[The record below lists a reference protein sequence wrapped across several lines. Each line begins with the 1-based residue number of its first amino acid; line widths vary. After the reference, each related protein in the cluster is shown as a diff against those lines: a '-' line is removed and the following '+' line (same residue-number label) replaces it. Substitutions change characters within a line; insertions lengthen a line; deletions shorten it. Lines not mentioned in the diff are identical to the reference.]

1 MAYVHHQVSEVITR
15 RDTYMREQ
23 LREFCEELTG
33 QVRGLKTMT
42 RDDKSQ
48 WVYSDGELMVRGW
61 VGYGDFQSSR
71 DGDKKFVVCARGISN
86 GKYCDYHEQH
96 YMKMSVNMSV
106 ALKAAKAYL
115 NKYDV
120 REIEVT
126 FRKDIRDLVGKKRS
140 VIVNKIGRLT
150 NDLGLS
156 AYNSAKDRVFAEL
169 RHLVESGHN
178 FSDPTFG
185 ADVVHLL
192 EEQRLLSSL
201 GNTIPMDFIHI
212 YPTPWETR
220 ADVVPIKDARSYPA
234 HARGEMQ
241 TWVAE
246 ELPESIMG
254 KVAVMQMCTDEQY
267 VEDVGYRINEHTFY
281 LHTEGSDT

>member
-86 GKYCDYHEQH
+86 GKYSDRHEQH

-120 REIEVT
+120 REIEAT
-126 FRKDIRDLVGKKRS
+126 FRTTIRDLVSKKYTNAA
-140 VIVNKIGRLT
+140 NKIANLV
-150 NDLGLS
+150 NNIGLS
-156 AYNSAKDRVFAEL
+156 NYSRTKDRVFDEL

-178 FSDPTFG
+178 FSDPAFG
-185 ADVVHLL
+185 AEVVELF
-192 EEQRLLSSL
+192 EAQRFLSSL
-201 GNTIPMDFIHI
+201 GGTVPMDFIHI

-220 ADVVPIKDARSYPA
+220 ADVVHIKDARGYPTNLYT
-234 HARGEMQ
+234 EMQ